1 VPFAR
6 RVLRLTV
13 PALVLGG
20 SIVAA
25 RTAAMREPWRDVLS
39 TALVASL
46 LAAGVL
52 GITFGRNR
60 VFLAA
65 LGLAVAALLTGPPFA
80 SAATPA
86 GLLLREATLAW
97 LCLSFA
103 VLALLPER
111 GLLTLNGG
119 LRIFAL
125 LVPFAFAF
133 WLEIPETAATGQAID
148 HLIRAASP
156 RGVEPGVGVA
166 GLSVALLLACALL
179 REAPLDAAL
188 AGATTALGLMLSGT
202 PGAEQVRVYGTAGGL
217 VLLLGLVHESH
228 RLAFRDELTG
238 LPARRALNESLAVL
252 DGPYALAMVDVDHFK
267 KFNDTHGHDVG
278 DQVLRL
284 VASEL
289 GRVGGGGRAFRYG
302 GEEFTVLFAGRTA
315 RQALPHLEALRT
327 AIRAA
332 RLTLRAKDRPA
343 HRPKTPR
350 HRKGT
355 KHVSVTVSIGLAE
368 RDNRNPTPAQVLK
381 AADQALYRAKASG
394 RNRVVGAADSASAQ
408 TTATRRRVTRARKS

>member
-1 VPFAR
+1 MPFAR

-25 RTAAMREPWRDVLS
+25 RTAAMRDPWRDVLS
-39 TALVASL
+39 TALMASL

-97 LCLSFA
+97 LCLCFA

-119 LRIFAL
+119 LRILAL

-228 RLAFRDELTG
+228 RLAFRDELTE

-278 DQVLRL
+278 DAVLRRL
-284 VASEL
+284 ADQLAANVRPQDMVA
-289 GRVGGGGRAFRYG
+289 RYG
-302 GEEFTVLFAGRTA
+302 GEEFAVFLPGVDVQSARSMAERLRKIIDSPRADAGDEIA
-315 RQALPHLEALRT
+315 P
-327 AIRAA
+327 
-332 RLTLRAKDRPA
+332 PA
-343 HRPKTPR
+343 
-350 HRKGT
+350 
-355 KHVSVTVSIGLAE
+355 TVSIGVASRLE
-368 RDNRNPTPAQVLK
+368 HDTLGELLRR
-381 AADQALYRAKASG
+381 ADQSLYRAKQAG
-394 RNRVVGAADSASAQ
+394 RNRIGD
-408 TTATRRRVTRARKS
+408 